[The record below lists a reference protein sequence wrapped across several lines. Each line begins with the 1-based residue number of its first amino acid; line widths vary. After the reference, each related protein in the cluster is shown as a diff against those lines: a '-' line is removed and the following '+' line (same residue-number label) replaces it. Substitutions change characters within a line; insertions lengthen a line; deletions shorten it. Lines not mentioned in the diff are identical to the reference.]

1 LGAGPFEVHSREE
14 ESTPVVIHSD
24 SNLGAAVALVVVV
37 GAVILVLA
45 SVVLL
50 ASGKCGRA
58 VKALLASAA
67 LVATYTL
74 ALIAVSLRTPQRI
87 VRVGDSYCVDLW
99 CIGIDGVTPKSFGPE
114 TVYKVDVR
122 IFSDANRVR
131 TSAKG
136 ASLYLVDERGRRFP
150 LVKDP
155 SVIPFDVSL
164 EPGQSV
170 KTSLTFVAAADARQL
185 FLTGDTQ
192 GEPPFWV
199 RLYFGSEDSLLHKR
213 TLLRVL

>member
-1 LGAGPFEVHSREE
+1 MVL
-14 ESTPVVIHSD
+14 
-24 SNLGAAVALVVVV
+24 

-45 SVVLL
+45 SAALI
-50 ASGKCGRA
+50 ASGKSRRA
-58 VKALLASAA
+58 VKTLLACAA

-74 ALIAVSLRTPQRI
+74 AVIAVSLWTPQKI
-87 VRVGDSYCVDLW
+87 VRVGDSYCVDVW
-99 CIGIDGVTPKSFGPE
+99 CIGIDAVTPKPFGQE
-114 TVYKVDVR
+114 TVYKVYVR

-136 ASLYLVDERGRRFP
+136 ASLYLVDERRRRFP

-155 SVIPFDVSL
+155 SVIPFDVTL

-170 KTSLTFVAAADARQL
+170 TTSLTFVAAADARQL
-185 FLTGDTQ
+185 FLTGDTRS
-192 GEPPFWV
+192 EPPFWV
-199 RLYFGSEDSLLHKR
+199 RLYFGSDDSLLHKR

>member
-1 LGAGPFEVHSREE
+1 
-14 ESTPVVIHSD
+14 VVIHSD
-24 SNLGAAVALVVVV
+24 SSPGAAVALGVVL

-45 SVVLL
+45 SAVLI
-50 ASGKCGRA
+50 ASGKSRWA
-58 VKALLASAA
+58 VRTLLACAA

-74 ALIAVSLRTPQRI
+74 AVIAVSMRTPQKI
-87 VRVGDSYCVDLW
+87 VRVGDSYCVDVW
-99 CIGIDGVTPKSFGPE
+99 RIGIDGVSPKPFGQE

-122 IFSDANRVR
+122 IFSDANHVKA
-131 TSAKG
+131 SARG
-136 ASLYLVDERGRRFP
+136 ASLYLVDDRGRRFP

-155 SVIPFDVSL
+155 SVIPFDVTL

-185 FLTGDTQ
+185 FLTGDTG
-192 GEPPFWV
+192 GEPPFWA
-199 RLYFGSEDSLLHKR
+199 RLYFGSDDSLLHKR

>member
-1 LGAGPFEVHSREE
+1 M
-14 ESTPVVIHSD
+14 VIHSD
-24 SNLGAAVALVVVV
+24 SNLGAAVTLVVVS
-37 GAVILVLA
+37 GAVTLVLA
-45 SVVLL
+45 SVALI
-50 ASGKCGRA
+50 ASGKSRRA
-58 VKALLASAA
+58 VKTLLASAV
-67 LVATYTL
+67 LLATYTL
-74 ALIAVSLRTPQRI
+74 AVMAVSLRSPQKI

-99 CIGIDGVTPKSFGPE
+99 CIGIDGVTAKSFGQE

-131 TSAKG
+131 TSAEG

-155 SVIPFDVSL
+155 SVIPFDVTL

-170 KTSLTFVAAADARQL
+170 KTSLTFVAAADALQL
-185 FLTGDTQ
+185 FLTGDTR

-199 RLYFGSEDSLLHKR
+199 RLYFGSDDSLLHKR